1 MKLSKDINGNK
12 VLKITRA
19 DLPGAVR
26 GLTVQTNG
34 NLPNVHRMQADAIDP
49 LVVAVDLAQ
58 YLRAVQLKKK
68 DRPLLVALS
77 DFLDITRI
85 NQTDAKLIDLCSAA
99 IAQCKIGISTLDKKS
114 DPAPRFYNGRYQSK
128 QYADRMRDQWD
139 GMRAIPVL
147 EYELN
152 NGDFLTVNLE
162 YTAAGIEFGID
173 TRDFFEPKIAF
184 SGEIVCPYPLN
195 RDRFLLPFDPFF
207 DSLDRY
213 LQQIDGEI
221 VEGFLL
227 PNDLYN
233 C

>member
-1 MKLSKDINGNK
+1 MKLSRDINGNK
-12 VLKITRA
+12 TIKIARS

-26 GLTVQTNG
+26 GLTLQTLG
-34 NLPNVHRMQADAIDP
+34 NLPNVHHMQADAIDP
-49 LVVAVDLAQ
+49 LVVALDLAE
-58 YLRAVQLKKK
+58 YMRAVQLKQK
-68 DRPLLVALS
+68 DRALLVALS
-77 DFLDITRI
+77 DFLNIGRD
-85 NQTDAKLIDLCSAA
+85 NQTDANLIDLCSAA
-99 IAQCKIGISTLDKKS
+99 IWKCKQGISTLDQQKK
-114 DPAPRFYNGRYQSK
+114 PAPRFYNGRYQSK

-152 NGDFLTVNLE
+152 NGEFLTVNLE

-173 TRDFFEPKIAF
+173 SRDFFESKIAF
-184 SGEIVCPYPLN
+184 SGEIVRPYPLN

-207 DSLDRY
+207 DSLDHY

-221 VEGFLL
+221 VEGFLI
-227 PNDLYN
+227 PNDLYS